1 MVGGTIVS
9 RTTHIKLLGIIIE
22 ESQEWSNH
30 FNNLKSSLNSRLF
43 IIRRL
48 KNQIP
53 SSKIISIV
61 HSLWMSKL
69 RYGLQLCTKV
79 RLTENDP
86 TAADLKA
93 LQLTQNRML
102 RVINNSKIKDKIS
115 NKSMLDKFGLL
126 SVNQLAASIK
136 LVEVW
141 KSFNQEGY
149 PLRLEPY
156 NHNLPNQ

>member
-1 MVGGTIVS
+1 
-9 RTTHIKLLGIIIE
+9 
-22 ESQEWSNH
+22 
-30 FNNLKSSLNSRLF
+30 
-43 IIRRL
+43 
-48 KNQIP
+48 
-53 SSKIISIV
+53 
-61 HSLWMSKL
+61 MSKL

-102 RVINNSKIKDKIS
+102 RVINNSKIKDKNS
-115 NKSMLDKFGLL
+115 NKSMLDKFRLL

-141 KSFNQEGY
+141 KSFNQERY
-149 PLRLEPY
+149 PLRLELY
-156 NHNLPNQ
+156 NHNLPNQTHDLRPQPNRVLKDSCRLRKLRVQFRY